1 MNAHTLLALYA
12 QTNIHAGTGQNTIS
26 SIDLPIQR
34 EAHTSYPC
42 VYGSATKGALRAKF
56 DADSDNDKATTKRL
70 FGSETSGDNGNAG
83 CLAITD
89 TRLLLLPVRSLT
101 SHFKWV
107 TCPALLNRFKQD
119 MARMG
124 KSTPNPIVVPNETE
138 DKKPIAIV
146 HESTN
151 KDDLYL
157 EEYRLETQGKN
168 LSEWIS
174 ALSELMPSD
183 TKAALEKQLTV
194 VSDDL
199 FAFLAQNST
208 PVHAHNKLD
217 SNTKS
222 VEKGMLWWEESLPAD
237 TLLYTCIHAF
247 NGRELTEDKKHSQ
260 VTAVDN
266 LAAFTSVMSGKPY
279 LQIGGNETVGMGFCL
294 AKCL

>member
-12 QTNIHAGTGQNTIS
+12 QTNIHAGTGQNTVS

-34 EAHTSYPC
+34 EAHTGYPC

-56 DADSDNDKATTKRL
+56 DADSDKTTTNRL
-70 FGSETSGDNGNAG
+70 FGSETTGDNGNAG

-89 TRLLLLPVRSLT
+89 ARLLLLPVRSLT

-107 TCPALLNRFKQD
+107 TCPALLTRFAQD

-124 KSTPNPIVVPNETE
+124 KKTPSVIEVQGETAVVHTS
-138 DKKPIAIV
+138 AAQG
-146 HESTN
+146 
-151 KDDLYL
+151 DLYL
-157 EEYRLETQGKN
+157 EEYRLTTQSKD
-168 LSEWIS
+168 LSAWIDS
-174 ALSELMPSD
+174 LAQLMPSESK
-183 TKAALEKQLTV
+183 TALEAQLTL

-208 PVHAHNKLD
+208 PVHAHNKLTENKTVD
-217 SNTKS
+217 GGS
-222 VEKGMLWWEESLPAD
+222 LWWEESLPSD

-247 NGRELTEDKKHSQ
+247 NGREKDKPVKAEVNLTAFQ
-260 VTAVDN
+260 QIFNDN
-266 LAAFTSVMSGKPY
+266 PY

>member
-12 QTNIHAGTGQNTIS
+12 QTNIHAGTGQNTVS

-34 EAHTSYPC
+34 EAHTGYPC

-56 DADSDNDKATTKRL
+56 DADSDKNTTNRL
-70 FGSETSGDNGNAG
+70 FGSETTGDNGNAG

-107 TCPALLNRFKQD
+107 TCPALLNRFAQD
-119 MARMG
+119 MTRMG
-124 KSTPNPIVVPNETE
+124 KSTSSVIETQGE
-138 DKKPIAIV
+138 TAVIHTSAAQG
-146 HESTN
+146 
-151 KDDLYL
+151 DLYL
-157 EEYRLETQGKN
+157 EEYRLTTLAKDLN
-168 LSEWIS
+168 AWIDS
-174 ALSELMPSD
+174 LAQLMPPES
-183 TKAALEKQLTV
+183 KAALEAQLTI

-208 PVHAHNKLD
+208 PVHAHNAID
-217 SNTKS
+217 SNTKT
-222 VEKGMLWWEESLPAD
+222 VKAGALWWEESLPSD
-237 TLLYTCIHAF
+237 TLLYTCVHAF
-247 NGRELTEDKKHSQ
+247 NGREMGEDKKLKPVS
-260 VTAVDN
+260 AEDN
-266 LAAFTSVMSGKPY
+266 LAAFTSVINNNPY

>member
-12 QTNIHAGTGQNTIS
+12 QTNIHAGTGQNTVS

-34 EAHTSYPC
+34 EAHTGYPC

-56 DADSDNDKATTKRL
+56 DADSDKNTTNRL
-70 FGSETSGDNGNAG
+70 FGSETTGDNGNAG

-89 TRLLLLPVRSLT
+89 ARLLLLPVRSLT

-107 TCPALLNRFKQD
+107 TCPALLNRFAQD

-124 KSTPNPIVVPNETE
+124 KSTPSVIETQGEIAVVHTS
-138 DKKPIAIV
+138 AAQG
-146 HESTN
+146 
-151 KDDLYL
+151 DLYL
-157 EEYRLETQGKN
+157 EEYRLTTQPKD
-168 LSEWIS
+168 LSAWIDS
-174 ALSELMPSD
+174 LAQLMPSES
-183 TKAALEKQLTV
+183 KAALEAQLTI

-208 PVHAHNKLD
+208 PVHAHNALHSD
-217 SNTKS
+217 TKT
-222 VEKGMLWWEESLPAD
+222 VKAGALWWEESLPSD
-237 TLLYTCIHAF
+237 TLLYTCVHAF
-247 NGRELTEDKKHSQ
+247 NGREMGEDKKLKPVS
-260 VTAVDN
+260 AEDN
-266 LAAFTSVMSGKPY
+266 LAAFTSVINNNPY

>member
-34 EAHTSYPC
+34 EAHTGYPC
-42 VYGSATKGALRAKF
+42 VYGSATKGAIRAKF
-56 DADSDNDKATTKRL
+56 ENENNPNVKRL
-70 FGSETSGDNGNAG
+70 FGDAGESGNAG

-107 TCPALLNRFKQD
+107 TCPALLTRFKQD

-124 KSTPNPIVVPNETE
+124 KTTPKVIDVEDQENKSPNA
-138 DKKPIAIV
+138 KV
-146 HESTN
+146 HVNAN
-151 KDDLYL
+151 KNDLYL
-157 EEYRLETQGKN
+157 EEYRFTLQEED
-168 LSEWIS
+168 LSAWIDTFS
-174 ALSELMPSD
+174 TLMPDGS
-183 TKAALEKQLTV
+183 KAALEKQLTI

-208 PVHAHNKLD
+208 PVHAHNAIDPATKTVKD
-217 SNTKS
+217 SA
-222 VEKGMLWWEESLPAD
+222 LWWEESLPSD
-237 TLLYTCIHAF
+237 TLLYTCVHAF
-247 NGRELTEDKKHSQ
+247 NSRDKEGNKDAA
-260 VTAVDN
+260 TN
-266 LAAFTSVMSGKPY
+266 LDDFKQLFTNNPY

-294 AKCL
+294 TKCL

>member
-12 QTNIHAGTGQNTIS
+12 QTNIHAGTGQNTVS

-34 EAHTSYPC
+34 EAHTGYPC

-56 DADSDNDKATTKRL
+56 DADSDKNTTNRL
-70 FGSETSGDNGNAG
+70 FGSETTGDNGNAG

-89 TRLLLLPVRSLT
+89 ARLLLLPVRSLT

-107 TCPALLNRFKQD
+107 TCPALLNRFAQD

-124 KSTPNPIVVPNETE
+124 KNTPIVIETQGE
-138 DKKPIAIV
+138 TAVV
-146 HESTN
+146 HTSAAQG
-151 KDDLYL
+151 DLYL
-157 EEYRLETQGKN
+157 EEYRLTTQAKD
-168 LSEWIS
+168 LSAWIDTL
-174 ALSELMPSD
+174 AQLMPAEI
-183 TKAALEKQLTV
+183 KVALEAQLTL

-208 PVHAHNKLD
+208 PVHAHNAID
-217 SNTKS
+217 SDTKT
-222 VEKGMLWWEESLPAD
+222 VKAGALWWEESLPSD

-247 NGRELTEDKKHSQ
+247 NGREMGEDKKLKPVS
-260 VTAVDN
+260 AEDN
-266 LAAFTSVMSGKPY
+266 LAAFTSVINNNPY

>member
-1 MNAHTLLALYA
+1 MNAHTLLTLYA
-12 QTNIHAGTGQNTIS
+12 QTNIHAGTGQNTVS

-34 EAHTSYPC
+34 EAHTGYPC

-56 DADSDNDKATTKRL
+56 DADSDKNTTNRL
-70 FGSETSGDNGNAG
+70 FGSETTGDNGNAG

-107 TCPALLNRFKQD
+107 TCPALLNRFAQD

-124 KSTPNPIVVPNETE
+124 KSTPSVIETQGE
-138 DKKPIAIV
+138 TAVIHTSAAQG
-146 HESTN
+146 
-151 KDDLYL
+151 DLYL
-157 EEYRLETQGKN
+157 EEYRLTTLAKDLN
-168 LSEWIS
+168 AWIDS
-174 ALSELMPSD
+174 LAQLMPPES
-183 TKAALEKQLTV
+183 KAALEAQLTI

-208 PVHAHNKLD
+208 PVHAHNAID
-217 SNTKS
+217 SDTKT
-222 VEKGMLWWEESLPAD
+222 VKAGALWWEESLPSD

-247 NGRELTEDKKHSQ
+247 NGREMGEDKKLKPVS
-260 VTAVDN
+260 AEDN
-266 LAAFTSVMSGKPY
+266 LAAFTSVINNKPY

>member
-34 EAHTSYPC
+34 EAHTGYPC

-124 KSTPNPIVVPNETE
+124 KEIKAQTPAPKAEEAQVHTGAETG
-138 DKKPIAIV
+138 A
-146 HESTN
+146 
-151 KDDLYL
+151 LYL
-157 EEYRLETQGKN
+157 EEYRLAVQAN
-168 LSEWIS
+168 NFSAWIEQ
-174 ALSELMPSD
+174 LVPMMPEGS
-183 TKAALEKQLTV
+183 KAALEKQLTV

-199 FAFLAQNST
+199 FAFLAQNSS

-247 NGRELTEDKKHSQ
+247 NGREKDKPVK
-260 VTAVDN
+260 AEDN
-266 LAAFTSVMSGKPY
+266 LIAFKQVFSDNAY
-279 LQIGGNETVGMGFCL
+279 LQIGGNETVGMGFCS

>member
-12 QTNIHAGTGQNTIS
+12 QTNIHAGTGQNTVS

-34 EAHTSYPC
+34 EAHTGYPC

-56 DADSDNDKATTKRL
+56 DADSDKNTTNRL
-70 FGSETSGDNGNAG
+70 FGSETTGDNGNAG

-89 TRLLLLPVRSLT
+89 ARLLLLPVRSLT

-107 TCPALLNRFKQD
+107 TCPALLNRFAQD

-124 KSTPNPIVVPNETE
+124 KSTPSVIETQGE
-138 DKKPIAIV
+138 TAVIHTSAAQG
-146 HESTN
+146 
-151 KDDLYL
+151 DLYL
-157 EEYRLETQGKN
+157 EEYRLTTLAKDLN
-168 LSEWIS
+168 AWIDS
-174 ALSELMPSD
+174 LAQLMPPES
-183 TKAALEKQLTV
+183 KAALEAQLTI

-208 PVHAHNKLD
+208 PVHAHNAID
-217 SNTKS
+217 SDTKT
-222 VEKGMLWWEESLPAD
+222 VKAGALWWEESLPSD

-247 NGRELTEDKKHSQ
+247 NGREMGEDKKLKPVS
-260 VTAVDN
+260 AEDN
-266 LAAFTSVMSGKPY
+266 LAAFTSVINNKPY

>member
-12 QTNIHAGTGQNTIS
+12 QTNIHAGTGQNTVS

-34 EAHTSYPC
+34 EAHTGYPC

-56 DADSDNDKATTKRL
+56 DADSDKNTTNRL
-70 FGSETSGDNGNAG
+70 FGSETTGDNGNAG

-107 TCPALLNRFKQD
+107 TCPALLNRFAQD

-124 KSTPNPIVVPNETE
+124 KSTPSVIETQGE
-138 DKKPIAIV
+138 TAVIHTSAAQG
-146 HESTN
+146 
-151 KDDLYL
+151 DLYL
-157 EEYRLETQGKN
+157 EEYRLTTLAKDLN
-168 LSEWIS
+168 AWIDS
-174 ALSELMPSD
+174 LAQLMPPES
-183 TKAALEKQLTV
+183 KAALEAQLTI

-208 PVHAHNKLD
+208 PVHAHNAID
-217 SNTKS
+217 SDTKT
-222 VEKGMLWWEESLPAD
+222 VKAGALWWEESLPSD

-247 NGRELTEDKKHSQ
+247 NGREMGEDKKLKPVS
-260 VTAVDN
+260 AEDN
-266 LAAFTSVMSGKPY
+266 LAAFTSVINNNPY

>member
-34 EAHTSYPC
+34 EAHTGYPC

-56 DADSDNDKATTKRL
+56 DADSDKATTNRL

-124 KSTPNPIVVPNETE
+124 KEIKAQTPAPKAEEAQVHTGAETG
-138 DKKPIAIV
+138 A
-146 HESTN
+146 
-151 KDDLYL
+151 LYL
-157 EEYRLETQGKN
+157 EEYRLTVQPN
-168 LSEWIS
+168 NFSAWIES
-174 ALSELMPSD
+174 LVPMMPEGSK
-183 TKAALEKQLTV
+183 TALEKQLTI

-208 PVHAHNKLD
+208 PVHAHNKINSD
-217 SNTKS
+217 TKT
-222 VEKGMLWWEESLPAD
+222 VVAGALWWEESLPAD

-247 NGRELTEDKKHSQ
+247 NGRELTEDKKSNQ
-260 VTAVDN
+260 VKAVDN
-266 LAAFTSVMSGKPY
+266 LTAFTSVIANKPY
-279 LQIGGNETVGMGFCL
+279 LQIGGNETTGMGFCL

>member
-12 QTNIHAGTGQNTIS
+12 QTNIHAGTGQNTVS

-34 EAHTSYPC
+34 EAHTGYPC

-56 DADSDNDKATTKRL
+56 DADSDKNTTNRL
-70 FGSETSGDNGNAG
+70 FGSETTGDNGNAG

-107 TCPALLNRFKQD
+107 TCPALLNRFAQD
-119 MARMG
+119 MTRMG
-124 KSTPNPIVVPNETE
+124 KSTPSVIETQGE
-138 DKKPIAIV
+138 TAVIHTSAAQG
-146 HESTN
+146 
-151 KDDLYL
+151 DLYL
-157 EEYRLETQGKN
+157 EEYRLTTLAKDLN
-168 LSEWIS
+168 AWIDS
-174 ALSELMPSD
+174 LAQLMPPES
-183 TKAALEKQLTV
+183 KAALEAQLTI

-208 PVHAHNKLD
+208 PVHAHNAID
-217 SNTKS
+217 SDTKT
-222 VEKGMLWWEESLPAD
+222 VKAGALWWEESLPSD
-237 TLLYTCIHAF
+237 TLLYTCVHAF
-247 NGRELTEDKKHSQ
+247 NGREMGEDKKLKPVS
-260 VTAVDN
+260 AEDN
-266 LAAFTSVMSGKPY
+266 LAAFTSVINNNPY

>member
-34 EAHTSYPC
+34 EAHTGYPC

-56 DADSDNDKATTKRL
+56 DADSDKATTNRL

-124 KSTPNPIVVPNETE
+124 KEIKAQTPTLKAEEAQVHTGAETG
-138 DKKPIAIV
+138 A
-146 HESTN
+146 
-151 KDDLYL
+151 LYL
-157 EEYRLETQGKN
+157 EEYRLTVQAN
-168 LSEWIS
+168 NFSVWIEH
-174 ALSELMPSD
+174 LVPMMPEDSK
-183 TKAALEKQLTV
+183 TALEKQLTV

-208 PVHAHNKLD
+208 PVHAHNKINSD
-217 SNTKS
+217 TKT
-222 VEKGMLWWEESLPAD
+222 VVAGALWWEESLPAD

-266 LAAFTSVMSGKPY
+266 LAAFTSAMSGKPY
-279 LQIGGNETVGMGFCL
+279 LQIGGNETTGMGFCL